1 MTRWPHSG
9 DAIDSQCK
17 SIPGGWKLGVAQYG
31 RPDGRPIFYF
41 HGLSGSRLEAS
52 FADRIAND
60 LGIRI
65 VSFDRPG
72 MGLSPFR
79 RERKIT
85 DIALDAEH
93 LADALGIG
101 KFTVLGV
108 SAGAPY
114 ALACGI
120 LLPGRVTRVGL
131 VCPAGPFTDKRYRSA
146 MGRMPGIVLRLALL
160 APGLFGKFLR
170 MVSRSMVSDPERFL
184 PRLAEH
190 AGSPDREVILAN
202 KTLFSANMRE
212 SLRGG
217 QTGAVLDAG
226 LLFRPWGFRP
236 SEATQ
241 PVLLWHGGRDR
252 IIPQGVGIRLSE
264 EIPGCR
270 SFFPPDEGHF
280 SLPVGWMREI
290 LSALA

>member
-1 MTRWPHSG
+1 M
-9 DAIDSQCK
+9 
-17 SIPGGWKLGVAQYG
+17 AQYG
-31 RPDGRPIFYF
+31 RPEGRPILYF

-52 FADRIAND
+52 FADRIADD

-72 MGLSPFR
+72 MGRSPFR

-85 DIALDAEH
+85 DIATDAERV
-93 LADALGIG
+93 ADALGIG
-101 KFTVLGV
+101 KFSVLGV

-120 LLPGRVTRVGL
+120 LLPGRVTRIGL
-131 VCPAGPFTDKRYRSA
+131 VCPAGPFSDKRYRSA

-160 APGLFGKFLR
+160 APGLFGKLLR
-170 MVSRSMVSDPERFL
+170 TVSRSMTSDPERFL

-202 KTLFSANMRE
+202 RALFSANMRE
-212 SLRGG
+212 SIRCGEAG
-217 QTGAVLDAG
+217 TVLDAG
-226 LLFRPWGFRP
+226 LLFRPWGFQP
-236 SEATQ
+236 SEASQ
-241 PVLLWHGGRDR
+241 PVLLWHGGKDL
-252 IIPQGVGIRLSE
+252 IIPQRVGILLSE
-264 EIPGCR
+264 EIRGCR
-270 SFFPPDEGHF
+270 SFFPQDEGHF
-280 SLPVGWMREI
+280 SLPVGRMREI